1 MAGKARS
8 WWGGAAAV
16 AVLVVLGWLAWQN
29 RAQDGQ
35 LAGIASGNGRI
46 EATEIDI
53 SALSA
58 GRIARI
64 QAAEGQFV
72 RKGEVLVQMD
82 TLQLDAQKRQAE
94 AQLRRARI
102 GVETAQSLVTQAEAQ
117 HKAAEATVE
126 QARAAADAAA
136 ARLARTESLARSNVA
151 SQQVLDDVRA
161 SGRETQAA
169 LASAEANLAAAEAG
183 IGTARAQVVDA
194 EAAVDAA
201 QAAIE
206 AIEVQIGDATL
217 QSPRDGRVQYR
228 IAQEGEIVAAG
239 GRILNLVD
247 LEDVYM
253 TFFLP
258 TSQAG
263 RVEVGAEARLVMDA
277 APQYAIPARISYVAD
292 VAQFTPKTVETAE
305 EREKL
310 MFRVRAQVDPELLRK
325 YSNYVKTGL
334 PGMAYVRLDPEVA
347 WPDTLSNLVE
357 CPSCPTLPT
366 TRRWPRSPASRCA
379 IARPW
384 RWTGSRWPF
393 PPGAWS
399 G

>member
-8 WWGGAAAV
+8 WWGGAAA
-16 AVLVVLGWLAWQN
+16 AVILAAIGGLAWKNLSQN
-29 RAQDGQ
+29 GAP
-35 LAGIASGNGRI
+35 AGIASGNGRI

-64 QAAEGQFV
+64 HAAEGQTV
-72 RKGEVLVQMD
+72 RKGELLVQMD
-82 TLQLDAQKRQAE
+82 TLQLEAQKRQAE

-102 GVETAQSLVTQAEAQ
+102 GVETARSLVTQAEAQ
-117 HKAAEATVE
+117 HKAAGAAVE
-126 QARAAADAAA
+126 QAQAAADAAA
-136 ARLARTESLARSNVA
+136 SRLARTESLARSNVA
-151 SQQVLDDVRA
+151 SQQVLDDMRA

-169 LASAEANLAAAEAG
+169 LASAQANLAAAEAG
-183 IGTARAQVVDA
+183 IGTAHAQVVDA

-206 AIEVQIGDATL
+206 AVEVQIGDARL
-217 QSPRDGRVQYR
+217 ESPRDGRVQYR

-277 APQYAIPARISYVAD
+277 APQYVIPARISYVAD

-334 PGMAYVRLDPEVA
+334 PGMAHVRIDPEA
-347 WPDTLSNLVE
+347 GWPDTLSNLVE
-357 CPSCPTLPT
+357 
-366 TRRWPRSPASRCA
+366 
-379 IARPW
+379 
-384 RWTGSRWPF
+384 
-393 PPGAWS
+393 
-399 G
+399 

>member
-8 WWGGAAAV
+8 WWGGAAAL
-16 AVLVVLGWLAWQN
+16 AVLAIVGWLAWQN
-29 RAQDGQ
+29 LSRDGQ

-64 QAAEGQFV
+64 QAAEGQVV
-72 RKGEVLVQMD
+72 RKGDLLVQMD
-82 TLQLDAQKRQAE
+82 TLQLEAQKRQAE

-117 HKAAEATVE
+117 HKAAEAAVE

-206 AIEVQIGDATL
+206 AVEVQIGDATL

-277 APQYAIPARISYVAD
+277 APQYVIPARISYVAD

-310 MFRVRAQVDPELLRK
+310 MFRVRAQIDPELLRK

-334 PGMAYVRLDPEVA
+334 PGTAYVRIDAEVA
-347 WPDTLSNLVE
+347 WPDALSNLVE
-357 CPSCPTLPT
+357 
-366 TRRWPRSPASRCA
+366 
-379 IARPW
+379 
-384 RWTGSRWPF
+384 
-393 PPGAWS
+393 
-399 G
+399 

>member
-46 EATEIDI
+46 EATELDI

-357 CPSCPTLPT
+357 
-366 TRRWPRSPASRCA
+366 
-379 IARPW
+379 
-384 RWTGSRWPF
+384 
-393 PPGAWS
+393 
-399 G
+399 